1 MLYFQGSSPF
11 CYDAGMDN
19 DKKTREE
26 MLNEVL
32 AQIERRFKTSTKT
45 EVPAQPREV
54 PVHMRFK
61 KCPAI
66 TRAGN
71 LCPIGGEEERGGYCH
86 VHDPEG
92 TYQKQ
97 QKNKKPVQLKPATF
111 GTKEDRI
118 RVQVAREA
126 IEYLRKNPNCHPEEL
141 IDLILGNWHNV

>member
-1 MLYFQGSSPF
+1 MTNEQ
-11 CYDAGMDN
+11 
-19 DKKTREE
+19 KTREQ
-26 MLNEVL
+26 MLDEVL
-32 AQIERRFKTSTKT
+32 AQIERRFGNRPPVEK
-45 EVPAQPREV
+45 REV
-54 PVHMRFK
+54 PVQLKFK
-61 KCPAI
+61 RCPAI

-71 LCPIGGEEERGGYCH
+71 PCPIGGEDERGGYCH

-141 IDLILGNWHNV
+141 IDLILGNW

>member
-1 MLYFQGSSPF
+1 MTNEQ
-11 CYDAGMDN
+11 
-19 DKKTREE
+19 KTREQ
-26 MLNEVL
+26 LLDEVL
-32 AQIERRFKTSTKT
+32 SQIERRFGNRPPVEK
-45 EVPAQPREV
+45 REV
-54 PVHMRFK
+54 PVQLKFK
-61 KCPAI
+61 RCPAI

-71 LCPIGGEEERGGYCH
+71 PCPIGGEDERSGYCH

-141 IDLILGNWHNV
+141 IDLILGNW

>member
-1 MLYFQGSSPF
+1 
-11 CYDAGMDN
+11 MDN

-26 MLNEVL
+26 MLNEAL
-32 AQIERRFKTSTKT
+32 ASIERRFKTSIKT

-54 PVHMRFK
+54 PVQLRFK
-61 KCPAI
+61 RCPAI

-71 LCPIGGEEERGGYCH
+71 PCPIGGEDERSGYCH

-97 QKNKKPVQLKPATF
+97 QKNKKPVQLKTAKF
-111 GTKEDRI
+111 GTTEDRI

-141 IDLILGNWHNV
+141 IDLILGNW

>member
-1 MLYFQGSSPF
+1 MTNEQ
-11 CYDAGMDN
+11 
-19 DKKTREE
+19 KTREE
-26 MLNEVL
+26 MLNEAL
-32 AQIERRFKTSTKT
+32 AAIERNFKNSVKNQTV
-45 EVPAQPREV
+45 EPREV

-97 QKNKKPVQLKPATF
+97 QKDRKKAPMKPATF